1 MKHYEASVVIA
12 APPEVVWEVLVDGAA
27 YPTWDSGVTAVDGPI
42 VDGGKITVHAEVSPD
57 RAFPVTV
64 SLDKPRLMRWTGG
77 MPLRLFRGDRR
88 FTLVPT
94 ADGGTRFT
102 MREEYTGPLL
112 RLIWPT
118 IPDLAS
124 SFVQFTAGVKAR
136 AEGRSSSR

>member
-1 MKHYEASVVIA
+1 MKHYEAGVVIA
-12 APPEVVWEVLVDGAA
+12 APPEAVWEVLVDGPA
-27 YPTWDSGVTAVDGPI
+27 YPSWDSGITAVDGPI
-42 VDGGKITVHAEVSPD
+42 VHGGKITVHTDISLD

-64 SLDKPRLMRWTGG
+64 SLDRPRLMRWTGG

-94 ADGGTRFT
+94 PDGGTRFT

-112 RLIWPT
+112 PLIWPT
-118 IPDLAS
+118 MPDLAS

-136 AEGRSSSR
+136 AEGR

>member
-12 APPEVVWEVLVDGAA
+12 ARPDVVWEVLVDGAA

-42 VDGGKITVHAEVSPD
+42 VDGGKITVRAEVSPD

-64 SLDKPRLMRWTGG
+64 SLDPPRLMRWTGG
-77 MPLRLFRGDRR
+77 MPLGLFRGDRR

-102 MREEYTGPLL
+102 MREEYTGLLLPLIA
-112 RLIWPT
+112 RSM
-118 IPDLAS
+118 PDLRP
-124 SFVQFTAGVKAR
+124 SFRQFADGLKAR
-136 AEGRSSSR
+136 AERSG